1 VVLAAPSDRSLTD
14 ASLPYMH
21 IRNQYYAL
29 SLPRWSTL
37 CTVFVNCMSSVY
49 ILSFPPYVSLS
60 FCKQKNI
67 KRDTQGDFKLRT
79 PLKKDEASC

>member
-49 ILSFPPYVSLS
+49 ILSFPPYPLV
-60 FCKQKNI
+60 FVRKKNI
-67 KRDTQGDFKLRT
+67 KRDTQGDNKLRT